1 MMATLRLYFVF
12 IAVFCLIGLK
22 LRECFASQM
31 KTKSGKFIKL
41 TIPMIFKAFLLIV
54 VFSNLGQ
61 LLFKQSKGQLNS
73 E

>member
-1 MMATLRLYFVF
+1 MIATLRLYSVF

-31 KTKSGKFIKL
+31 KTKSGKLIKL

-54 VFSNLGQ
+54 VAILVNCFSSSL
-61 LLFKQSKGQLNS
+61 KVS
-73 E
+73 